1 MNGHDYMNSVQM
13 FHRTVWA
20 VDVHSF
26 SNYTRYLIEALYAGS
41 GELNN

>member
-1 MNGHDYMNSVQM
+1 MNWHNYMNSIQM

-26 SNYTRYLIEALYAGS
+26 HINTRYLIEALYAGS
-41 GELNN
+41 GEMKY